1 MSGEGQNKE
10 VRKLTWE
17 TLSALIVL
25 VGFIITIGKIVS
37 ANTKALTKL
46 EDSINRLDTTL
57 SEQGSN
63 IHTLDSKV
71 DNHETRISILEHS
84 KGGKEK

>member
-1 MSGEGQNKE
+1 M
-10 VRKLTWE
+10 TWE

-46 EDSINRLDTTL
+46 EDSINRLDSTL
-57 SEQGSN
+57 GEQKNN
-63 IHTLDSKV
+63 IHELDDIV
-71 DNHETRISILEHS
+71 QAHETRIQLLEH
-84 KGGKEK
+84 K